1 MLVFSKDPDVAD
13 QQMVAIIYYLVTF
26 GYIDGRFDLSEQ
38 VFIREHIRKL
48 VGWRVDDLRIGDARI
63 RLDITDGTTARFET
77 IYEQI
82 AAEVKALFDE
92 VTARGEDVAAFVRAR
107 LTVKCYEL
115 FRAFDAPNQ
124 AILLHLVDRL
134 IIADGVTHQ
143 AEQALRDELLHLL
156 QYRPPADTA
165 TRDIGQALQVTAPLA
180 MTPAMDDH
188 PLLSHLEK
196 HFARDPIKLGRQL
209 TADYAL
215 LTQTAKTWDD
225 QRVGGLGRLAG
236 RQRVAELDG
245 KGSFLDG
252 YVHFI
257 DAAALRSYD
266 VTVLGDLHGCYSNL
280 KAALLQANF
289 FRKVHAYRKN
299 PLQNPFPLL
308 VLLGDYIDRGRFG
321 FDGVLRT
328 AMQLYVS
335 MPEHVVLLRGNHE
348 WFLEYNGKVQGGVR
362 PAESLATLEPLAPQ
376 KLLLAY
382 RALFE
387 RMPSMLIMDRTL
399 FVHAGIPSD
408 DVFAKKLGDLS
419 GLNDGGVRFQMMW
432 SDPTNGPYVPAE
444 LQRVTSRFCFGR
456 QQFRGFMSRI
466 GCRTMIRGHERVAS
480 GFVTNYD
487 EGDLLLITLFSAGG
501 AQNADV

>member
-1 MLVFSKDPDVAD
+1 
-13 QQMVAIIYYLVTF
+13 
-26 GYIDGRFDLSEQ
+26 
-38 VFIREHIRKL
+38 
-48 VGWRVDDLRIGDARI
+48 
-63 RLDITDGTTARFET
+63 
-77 IYEQI
+77 
-82 AAEVKALFDE
+82 
-92 VTARGEDVAAFVRAR
+92 
-107 LTVKCYEL
+107 
-115 FRAFDAPNQ
+115 
-124 AILLHLVDRL
+124 
-134 IIADGVTHQ
+134 
-143 AEQALRDELLHLL
+143 
-156 QYRPPADTA
+156 
-165 TRDIGQALQVTAPLA
+165 
-180 MTPAMDDH
+180 
-188 PLLSHLEK
+188 
-196 HFARDPIKLGRQL
+196 
-209 TADYAL
+209 
-215 LTQTAKTWDD
+215 
-225 QRVGGLGRLAG
+225 
-236 RQRVAELDG
+236 
-245 KGSFLDG
+245 
-252 YVHFI
+252 
-257 DAAALRSYD
+257 
-266 VTVLGDLHGCYSNL
+266 
-280 KAALLQANF
+280 LLQANF

-348 WFLEYNGKVQGGVR
+348 WFLEYNGKARGGVR
-362 PAESLATLEPLAPQ
+362 PAGSLATLEPLAPQ

-501 AQNADV
+501 AQNAD